1 MVERGGTLV
10 VGRVPARNRGESGGA
25 RSPMFSVPRGE
36 QLWSATIEGEPAPQA
51 RQHDVVLTDGVA
63 RLVTSRPARLWQ
75 NRAVPQLLNRR
86 PARPLARA
94 LVLDCGFWSST
105 PRSPV
110 GESLVIEVLERAAII
125 AHGSQIREKRV
136 FAAIDRDKPRVTV
149 CLTPSESQP

>member
-10 VGRVPARNRGESGGA
+10 VRRVPARNRGESGAA
-25 RSPMFSVPRGE
+25 RSPMFSVP
-36 QLWSATIEGEPAPQA
+36 LWSATIDGEPAPQA

-136 FAAIDRDKPRVTV
+136 FAAIDRKPRVTV
-149 CLTPSESQP
+149 CLTPAESQP